1 MQSRCHWCG
10 EDPLYIAYHDN
21 EWGRPNRDDQKLF
34 ESLILE
40 SFQSG
45 LSWITILRK
54 REHFRKAFD
63 NFNAEKIATYNLK
76 DVERLMSDK
85 NIIRNRLK
93 IEATI
98 HNAKSLLSLNKEGIT
113 LSQFVWEVT
122 DEKVLQPKFAD
133 SRELPSTTI
142 EAKALSKKF
151 KKANFKFMGPVVCYA
166 FMQANGLTNDH
177 SLECFLHQSV

>member
-1 MQSRCHWCG
+1 MQNRCHWCG
-10 EDPLYIAYHDN
+10 EDPEYIAYHDN
-21 EWGRPNRDDQKLF
+21 EWGRPNKDDQKLF

-45 LSWITILRK
+45 LSWITILKK
-54 REHFRKAFD
+54 REYFRRAFD
-63 NFNAEKIATYNLK
+63 DFNAEKIANYDEK
-76 DVERLMSDK
+76 DIQRIISNK

-98 HNAKSLLSLNKEGIT
+98 QNAKSLLSLRKKGVT
-113 LSQFVWEVT
+113 LSQFVWEIT
-122 DEKVLQPKFAD
+122 NQEVLQPRFTN
-133 SRELPSTTI
+133 SRELPSTTE

>member
-1 MQSRCHWCG
+1 MQNRCQWCG
-10 EDPLYIAYHDN
+10 EDPEYIAYHDN
-21 EWGRPNRDDQKLF
+21 EWGRPNKDDQKLF

-45 LSWITILRK
+45 LSWITILKK
-54 REHFRKAFD
+54 REYFREAFD
-63 NFNAEKIATYNLK
+63 DFNAEKIANYDEK
-76 DVERLMSDK
+76 DIQRLMSNK

-98 HNAKSLLSLNKEGIT
+98 QNAKSLLSLRKKGIT
-113 LSQFVWEVT
+113 LSQFVWEIT
-122 DEKVLQPKFAD
+122 NQEVLQPRFTN
-133 SRELPSTTI
+133 SRELPSTTE